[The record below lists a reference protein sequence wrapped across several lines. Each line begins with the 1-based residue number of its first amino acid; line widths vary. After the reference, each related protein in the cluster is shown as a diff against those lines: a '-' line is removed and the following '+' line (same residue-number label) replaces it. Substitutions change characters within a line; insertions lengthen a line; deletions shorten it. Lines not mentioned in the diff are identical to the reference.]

1 MSDPFQPQEFGMLLA
16 ETARIWRSRLDQRLR
31 PLGLSQAKWM
41 VLLYLSRSENCMTQ
55 TMLAERI
62 GIMGPTL
69 TGLLNRLAADGWI
82 ERRDTALD
90 RRSKTVH
97 LLPKADAALQQIEAT
112 AAQLRD
118 ELLKGIPEDELAHC
132 ASVIQRIK
140 QRGEQLP
147 GSARSSCH
155 LTEQQMRDERLY

>member
-1 MSDPFQPQEFGMLLA
+1 MPDPFQPKEFGMLLA
-16 ETARIWRSRLDQRLR
+16 ETARLWRSRLDQRLK

-41 VLLYLSRSENCMTQ
+41 VLLYLSRSKSCMTQ
-55 TMLAERI
+55 SALAERI

-82 ERRDTALD
+82 ERRETALD

-97 LLPKADAALQQIEAT
+97 LMPKADAALQQIEAT
-112 AAQLRD
+112 AAQVRE
-118 ELLKGIPEDELAHC
+118 ELLEGIPEDELAHC
-132 ASVIQRIK
+132 ASVILRIK

-147 GSARSSCH
+147 EPERSNCH
-155 LTEQQMRDERLY
+155 LAGQQMHDEGLY

>member
-1 MSDPFQPQEFGMLLA
+1 MSEPFKAKEFGMLLA
-16 ETARIWRSRLDQRLR
+16 ETARLWRARLDQRLR

-55 TMLAERI
+55 TALAERI

-82 ERRDTALD
+82 ERRETALD

-97 LLPKADAALQQIEAT
+97 LLPKANAALAQIEAA

-118 ELLKGIPEDELAHC
+118 ELLEGIPEDELAHC
-132 ASVIQRIK
+132 SSVIQRIK
-140 QRGEQLP
+140 QRGEQLLEN
-147 GSARSSCH
+147 GSSCCPSVI
-155 LTEQQMRDERLY
+155 LPKNSGD